1 MKSLNSFWSLF
12 CLALAILVLPCCA
25 GKSDMRSELIKFMRS
40 VGLEKQ
46 LCAGVKV
53 SAEQN
58 GVINIAD
65 EGNFLVQYKILTPA
79 IARDPN
85 ITIEP
90 DVCIAPSAGK
100 VVVVTHG
107 WVDKAESDWPA
118 EMASAIAQKVDPNQW
133 LCASFDWRKGAV
145 ALNPVEAAQYARDI
159 AGPRLAAALQA
170 LSPNLSHVHIIAHS
184 AGAWAA
190 ESAAREIAAENPG
203 TQIHLTFLDA
213 YIPPTWDQK
222 QLGKIDSKAPHWA
235 EHYYTKD
242 ITFNMTQTDL
252 TNAYNVDITK
262 IDPYWKEHE
271 FPYHWYL
278 ATVQG
283 RYQRR
288 MEKKFE
294 VVDTFEGTKYG
305 FERGLEAGTENF
317 KKSLTLKTGNQA
329 VKLKKVDKVENDS
342 K

>member
-1 MKSLNSFWSLF
+1 MKSLNAFWSLL

-25 GKSDMRSELIKFMRS
+25 GKADMRSELIKFMRS

-46 LCAGVKV
+46 LRAGVKV
-53 SAEQN
+53 SNDQN

-65 EGNFLVQYKILTPA
+65 KGNFLVQYKILTPA
-79 IARDPN
+79 LACDPN
-85 ITIEP
+85 ITVEP
-90 DVCIAPSAGK
+90 DIYIPPSTDKA
-100 VVVVTHG
+100 VIVTHG

-118 EMASAIAQKVDPNQW
+118 EIAAALAQKVDPNQW

-145 ALNPVEAAQYARDI
+145 SLNPVEAAQYARDI
-159 AGPRLAAALQA
+159 AGPRLAVALKTLA
-170 LSPNLSHVHIIAHS
+170 PKLSHVHIIAHS

-190 ESAAREIAAENPG
+190 DSAAKTIAGESPG

-222 QLGKIDSKAPHWA
+222 QLGMVDSKAQHWA

-242 ITFNMTQTDL
+242 ITFNVTQTDL
-252 TNAYNVDITK
+252 ANAYNVDITK

-294 VVDTFEGTKYG
+294 VVDAFEGIMYG
-305 FERGLEAGTENF
+305 FERCLEAGVENF
-317 KKSLTLKTGNQA
+317 KKSCILTPGNEA
-329 VKLKKVDKVENDS
+329 IKLERIDNTENAS